1 MSEGAAAA
9 RPLRVLHFVAGG
21 FSGATQVAVDLCAP
35 DARQETMLVLRR
47 TSENLNERVAQMR
60 ADGMNVA
67 FAPHRP
73 RVAAALEVMRLCQRW
88 KPDVVVAHG
97 LDHIWGRWGAWLAG
111 VPCMIHVEHSVHER
125 CSPLQRW
132 QARWLERRTG
142 AIVGVSNAVREAL
155 LREGHPADKCHVIH
169 NGIDLQ
175 RFSGGLPWEERE
187 DAIIM
192 PARFASAKDHATLI
206 RAAALLA
213 ERGRPVPVYLAGGGK
228 QRWRLRAEQLAQ
240 QLGVQQ
246 HVHFLGQ
253 VSDLPARMGRVKLC
267 VLSTHYE
274 GLGLGLIEGMAS
286 GCCAI
291 GSDVEGVRECFV
303 NGESGVLVPH
313 ADPAALADTV
323 QELLAPG
330 SRAPEIAARGREWA
344 HAHFDRRRMVSEYLD
359 LISKVGGRKASV

>member
-1 MSEGAAAA
+1 
-9 RPLRVLHFVAGG
+9 
-21 FSGATQVAVDLCAP
+21 
-35 DARQETMLVLRR
+35 
-47 TSENLNERVAQMR
+47 
-60 ADGMNVA
+60 
-67 FAPHRP
+67 
-73 RVAAALEVMRLCQRW
+73 
-88 KPDVVVAHG
+88 
-97 LDHIWGRWGAWLAG
+97 
-111 VPCMIHVEHSVHER
+111 
-125 CSPLQRW
+125 
-132 QARWLERRTG
+132 
-142 AIVGVSNAVREAL
+142 
-155 LREGHPADKCHVIH
+155 
-169 NGIDLQ
+169 
-175 RFSGGLPWEERE
+175 
-187 DAIIM
+187 
-192 PARFASAKDHATLI
+192 I

-213 ERGRPVPVYLAGGGK
+213 GRGRPVPVYLAGSGK
-228 QRWRLRAEQLAQ
+228 QRWVQRAEPLAQ

-253 VSDLPARMGRVKLC
+253 ISDLPERMGRVKLC

-303 NGESGVLVPH
+303 DGESGILVPH

-330 SRAPEIAARGREWA
+330 SRAAEIAARGREWA